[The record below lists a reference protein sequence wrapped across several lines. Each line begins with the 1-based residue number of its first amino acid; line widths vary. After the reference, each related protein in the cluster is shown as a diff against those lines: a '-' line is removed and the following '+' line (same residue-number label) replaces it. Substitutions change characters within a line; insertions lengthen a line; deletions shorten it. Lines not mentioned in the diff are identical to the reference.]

1 MWFVF
6 GCGHVCIYVHN
17 LFYLFQV
24 KLICTANGS
33 PGELFLQPNNEVG
46 GASSDEQ
53 RALMDD
59 LGIDLVSSY

>member
-1 MWFVF
+1 MLSCTMYICT
-6 GCGHVCIYVHN
+6 GSHN

-33 PGELFLQPNNEVG
+33 PGELFLQPDNEVG